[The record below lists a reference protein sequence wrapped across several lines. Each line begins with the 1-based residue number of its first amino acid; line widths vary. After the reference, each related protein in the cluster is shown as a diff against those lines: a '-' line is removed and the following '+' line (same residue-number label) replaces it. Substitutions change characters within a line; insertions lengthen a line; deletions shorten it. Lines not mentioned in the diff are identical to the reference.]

1 MKDQRPIRTARRR
14 TRRLNKFGSDHPACL
29 YCGCSEVA
37 LLIPV
42 TKRFLEAHHLLGE
55 SHDPNLTVLLCRN
68 CHYLATENLLQAD
81 VNMLAE
87 PNQVKR
93 TAIMLKALSVH
104 HRMLAET
111 HWQMATCL
119 EESQPTKGAS

>member
-1 MKDQRPIRTARRR
+1 MRDQKPIRTARRR
-14 TRRLNKFGSDHPACL
+14 TRRLKKFGSDHPTCL
-29 YCGCSEVA
+29 YCGCPEVA

-68 CHYLATENLLQAD
+68 CHSLATENLLRAD
-81 VNMLAE
+81 VNMLPE
-87 PNQVKR
+87 PDQIKR

-104 HRMLAET
+104 HRMLADT
-111 HWQMATCL
+111 HWRLATRL
-119 EESQPTKGAS
+119 EESQPRKGAS